1 MVQPS
6 LLLSQEEV
14 DFLKKLYKIEFKISE
29 IITWQANMMSD
40 VQTQEQASLPA
51 DLSKQWAEKQFEM
64 FKLKKARQ
72 FILND
77 DLIVEREKVNLDE

>member
-1 MVQPS
+1 
-6 LLLSQEEV
+6 
-14 DFLKKLYKIEFKISE
+14 
-29 IITWQANMMSD
+29 MMSD

-77 DLIVEREKVNLDE
+77 DLIVEREKVNLDEWQNNDRRRILWILWCVHT